1 MIVEIRSWERYKFA
15 RSTAHTEHY
24 TEEMGKV
31 TRVIGLVTF
40 LGLCTTLQSAPAPEI
55 IDLGYGLDEK
65 SQYWP
70 GTQRYNITLET
81 TARNV
86 NGIPW

>member
-1 MIVEIRSWERYKFA
+1 MD
-15 RSTAHTEHY
+15 
-24 TEEMGKV
+24 KV
-31 TRVIGLVTF
+31 TLVIQLVTF
-40 LGLCTTLQSAPAPEI
+40 FVLFATLQSAPAPEI

-70 GTQRYNITLET
+70 GTQRYNITLKT
-81 TARNV
+81 TQRDT